1 MSPVKISLKNN
12 DSTSFFYYVPIL
24 ETLKFLLKNQNVM
37 DQCFT
42 DHSSANKAVL
52 RDIVDGKCCLKNES
66 WPKHKNALK
75 IILFQDAF
83 EVCNPLGSARKKYKI
98 LGIYMT
104 LANLKPWQ
112 RSKIDRIQLVAL
124 CFEQDLKNFGFS
136 KIFEVIIKEINQ
148 LETEGIYVN
157 ETLTLKGSLLA
168 VAGDNLGS
176 HQIGGFLETFNVD
189 NYFCRICYKNDGC
202 YSTSDKIVY
211 RTIHSYKED
220 LDYVL
225 STNNN
230 YKGVNCE

>member
-1 MSPVKISLKNN
+1 
-12 DSTSFFYYVPIL
+12 
-24 ETLKFLLKNQNVM
+24 
-37 DQCFT
+37 
-42 DHSSANKAVL
+42 
-52 RDIVDGKCCLKNES
+52 
-66 WPKHKNALK
+66 
-75 IILFQDAF
+75 
-83 EVCNPLGSARKKYKI
+83 
-98 LGIYMT
+98 MT